1 MLTKEHAI
9 ADYKKGRI
17 LPDRLSQQKHA
28 HYLQYAERMLELYR
42 QGVGKP
48 RQGLHRGIR
57 TILENEPDCP
67 SRRIDAFCKLLDDV
81 SVYDRDRGGK
91 AANLRKKV
99 FRLAAPYFPLVS
111 SVDRLFDNSERA
123 VKDKIAREVK
133 KTWESIE
140 QLLFA
145 DVPEYHKLREFNGY
159 PGARELLSRYNVA
172 QVQAALYRAVDMT
185 VWASRDLKS
194 ILRYAKLARLMHT
207 IYHEGQGRYRIYFD
221 GPASLMRETRRYG
234 VALAKFL
241 PALLACKEWRL
252 HAHIK
257 TGRRGYTVYL
267 PLTSED
273 GLKSHLPT
281 PEEFDSSFE
290 ENFSAK
296 WGEEERDGW
305 SLVREGEFLHHGQK
319 VFFPDFILRHKD
331 GRNVYLEIIGFWTP
345 EYLKAKWET
354 LRLFR
359 NFNILIAIAES
370 VAQNVPQLPPNVIRF
385 KSALKLKDVLEH
397 LSIGEEAKK

>member
-1 MLTKEHAI
+1 MLTKGHAI

-17 LPDRLSQQKHA
+17 LPDRLSRQKHA
-28 HYLQYAERMLELYR
+28 HYLQYAERMLEVYR

-48 RQGLHRGIR
+48 RHGLHRSIR
-57 TILENEPDCP
+57 HILEKEPDCP

-81 SVYDRDRGGK
+81 SVYDRDRGRK

-111 SVDRLFDNSERA
+111 SVDRLFDNSEKA
-123 VKDKIAREVK
+123 IKEKIAQEIK
-133 KTWESIE
+133 KPWETIE

-185 VWASRDLKS
+185 LWASRDLKS

-207 IYHEGQGRYRIYFD
+207 IFHEGQGRYRIYFD

-267 PLTSED
+267 TLTSED
-273 GLKSHLPT
+273 GLKSHLPE
-281 PEEFDSSFE
+281 PEAFDSGFE
-290 ENFSAK
+290 ENFAEK
-296 WGEEERDGW
+296 WGEEERGGW
-305 SLVREGEFLHHGQK
+305 SLERESELLHHGQK
-319 VFFPDFILRHKD
+319 VFFPDFILRHED
-331 GRNVYLEIIGFWTP
+331 GRKVYLEIVGFWTP
-345 EYLKAKWET
+345 EYLKAKLET

-359 NFNILIAIAES
+359 NHNILIAIAES
-370 VAQNVPQLPPNVIRF
+370 VAQNAPELPLDVIRF
-385 KSALKLKDVLEH
+385 KSSLKLKDILEN
-397 LSIGEEAKK
+397 LKSM